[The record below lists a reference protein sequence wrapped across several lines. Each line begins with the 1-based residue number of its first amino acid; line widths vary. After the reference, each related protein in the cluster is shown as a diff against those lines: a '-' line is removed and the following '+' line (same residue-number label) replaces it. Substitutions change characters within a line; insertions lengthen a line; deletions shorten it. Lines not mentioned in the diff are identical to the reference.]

1 MKHKNIKIK
10 IMNISI
16 LKDNSQSITVGCECA
31 YLINT
36 ENVLAI
42 TFANDNVAR
51 INEELMRENNIKTK
65 HNDCEITVL
74 NISDYNLQFK

>member
-1 MKHKNIKIK
+1 
-10 IMNISI
+10 MNISI
-16 LKDNSQSITVGCECA
+16 LGDNSQSITVGCECA

-36 ENVLAI
+36 ENILVL

-51 INEELMRENNIKTK
+51 INEELMRKNNIKTK
-65 HNDCEITVL
+65 HNDCEIAVL

>member
-1 MKHKNIKIK
+1 
-10 IMNISI
+10 MNISI

-36 ENVLAI
+36 ENVLAL

-51 INEELMRENNIKTK
+51 INEELMRELT
-65 HNDCEITVL
+65 
-74 NISDYNLQFK
+74 QR